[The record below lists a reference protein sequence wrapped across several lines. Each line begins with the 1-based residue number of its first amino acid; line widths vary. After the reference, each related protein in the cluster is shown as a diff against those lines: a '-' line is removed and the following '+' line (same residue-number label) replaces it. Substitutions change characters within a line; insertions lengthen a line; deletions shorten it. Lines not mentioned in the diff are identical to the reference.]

1 MNTRAIDYITEDFYE
16 SLSFQDG
23 EMPDLET
30 VISSFY
36 DGGLLINN
44 SLSKPIRYTAESFIA
59 ELEQQIEDGKLTQFM
74 QRELYSKTEIFGKIA
89 QRISVY
95 EYNLGDYYSTTDL
108 PRGISYIQ
116 FIQADDNWLITSM
129 VWNDENENYRIP
141 QEFLG

>member
-30 VISSFY
+30 VTALFY
-36 DGGLLINN
+36 DEGLLINN
-44 SLSKPIRYTAESFIA
+44 TFGKPVKFTAETFTQS
-59 ELEQQIEDGKLTQFM
+59 LEEQIEEGKLLQFM
-74 QRELYSKTEIFGKIA
+74 QRELYSKTEIFGKVA

-95 EYNLGDYYSTTDL
+95 EYSLADYATENL
-108 PRGISYIQ
+108 PRGINYIQ
-116 FIQADDNWLITSM
+116 FIQVDDNWHITSM

-141 QEFLG
+141 EELLT